1 AQGATLR
8 PLRLRTTKI
17 HGDSPRQPPANIRAD
32 STRSRAAQQ
41 PPGGRFHHTL
51 FEAYFSCNLPP
62 LPHVYLY
69 ITSGVG
75 RMFIPQLC
83 RGYRSLSVPAFPGGS
98 PRCSFDL
105 LKSLTPTIP
114 APKMK

>member
-1 AQGATLR
+1 MRAIAAAHFRAKPRFRAQGAMLR

-17 HGDSPRQPPANIRAD
+17 HGDSPRRPPANVRAD

-41 PPGGRFHHTL
+41 LPAGPFHDTL
-51 FEAYFSCNLPP
+51 FEVAYFSCNLPP

-83 RGYRSLSVPAFPGGS
+83 RG
-98 PRCSFDL
+98 
-105 LKSLTPTIP
+105 
-114 APKMK
+114 